1 MLVLVLVHAGLPE
14 PPIFDIFGSGQI
26 PTPTPTPTPALSP
39 VENVQKTTE
48 TVTLKRRRPNVA
60 HPSEEDTLAEELG
73 EDAELQAAIAASLG
87 K

>member
-1 MLVLVLVHAGLPE
+1 MKVKAPKAPKE
-14 PPIFDIFGSGQI
+14 TAASASA
-26 PTPTPTPTPALSP
+26 TPAASTSTA

-48 TVTLKRRRPNVA
+48 IVTLKRRRPNVA
-60 HPSEEDTLAEELG
+60 RPSEEDTLAEELG